1 VPVDRIKQLGK
12 DSIIYGLGGILAK
25 SISFFLLPIYTK
37 IFTPSDYGTVEMLTV
52 ISSFLGAIMILGLD
66 SAQSMFF
73 FKIKKKGE
81 GAQAILVTSIL
92 QLRLIWGLIIV
103 VLATLLAPFLNYI
116 FFEGLLSW
124 EYFALAFG
132 GTFLQQTTSQSAEVF
147 RLLYKPWNYLGVTLF
162 QAVLAAGSVLLCVV
176 YYDSGIIGFFIGT
189 FFASTVTSLW
199 GWWQIRKY
207 LNFKAWHTKW
217 WPRLL
222 RFGTPLVPM
231 VLGLYV
237 MNTSD
242 RWFIQHYHGSAEMG
256 IYSVGA
262 KFAIFITLVVETF
275 RKAWAPIAMDS
286 MHSNDGVETFRMIS
300 RLYLGL
306 GCIGAVILTIISPW
320 LVQTFTSREEYYSSW
335 PLVGVLAWQPIFY
348 GFYLIAAGG
357 IWKSEKTQLAT
368 FPMVGAGILNIVLN
382 YLFVPNWG
390 GMGAALSTVV
400 SYFVWICVT
409 IIISERLWK
418 VSFPL
423 VSLLSLAALSF
434 TFVIWVTNFD
444 GHHSIL
450 KMSLV
455 GLVVVVILLFLT
467 VDAKTRDVFKKR
479 LSS

>member
-1 VPVDRIKQLGK
+1 
-12 DSIIYGLGGILAK
+12 
-25 SISFFLLPIYTK
+25 
-37 IFTPSDYGTVEMLTV
+37 MLTV
-52 ISSFLGAIMILGLD
+52 ISSLLGAIMILGLD

-73 FKIKKKGE
+73 FKVKEKG
-81 GAQAILVTSIL
+81 GSAQGILVSSIL
-92 QLRLIWGLIIV
+92 QLRLIWGIAV
-103 VLATLLAPFLNYI
+103 VILATLSAPFLNHF
-116 FFEGLLSW
+116 FFEGKLSW

-132 GTFLQQTTSQSAEVF
+132 GTLLQQTTSQSAEVF
-147 RLLYKPWNYLGVTLF
+147 RLLYRPWNYLSITLF
-162 QAVLAAGSVLLCVV
+162 QALLTAGSVLLCVV
-176 YYDSGIIGFFIGT
+176 YYDTGILGFFIG
-189 FFASTVTSLW
+189 AVLGSTITSIW

-207 LNFKAWHTKW
+207 LNFQAWHTKW

-237 MNTSD
+237 MNTAD

-300 RLYLGL
+300 RLYMCL
-306 GCIGAVILTIISPW
+306 GCLGAVVLTIISPW
-320 LVQTFTSREEYYSSW
+320 LVQTFTSREEYFSGW

-357 IWKSEKTQLAT
+357 IWKAEKTQLAT
-368 FPMVGAGILNIVLN
+368 FPMVGAGILNIILN
-382 YLFVPNWG
+382 YFFVPNWG

-409 IIISERLWK
+409 VIISERLWK
-418 VSFPL
+418 VSFP
-423 VSLLSLAALSF
+423 VGTLLSLAGLSF
-434 TFVIWVTNFD
+434 TYVIWVTNFD
-444 GHHSIL
+444 GHDSFL

-455 GLVVVVILLFLT
+455 GFGVVVILLFLT
-467 VDAKTRDVFKKR
+467 VDASTRELFKKK

>member
-1 VPVDRIKQLGK
+1 
-12 DSIIYGLGGILAK
+12 
-25 SISFFLLPIYTK
+25 
-37 IFTPSDYGTVEMLTV
+37 
-52 ISSFLGAIMILGLD
+52 
-66 SAQSMFF
+66 
-73 FKIKKKGE
+73 
-81 GAQAILVTSIL
+81 
-92 QLRLIWGLIIV
+92 
-103 VLATLLAPFLNYI
+103 
-116 FFEGLLSW
+116 
-124 EYFALAFG
+124 
-132 GTFLQQTTSQSAEVF
+132 
-147 RLLYKPWNYLGVTLF
+147 
-162 QAVLAAGSVLLCVV
+162 
-176 YYDSGIIGFFIGT
+176 
-189 FFASTVTSLW
+189 
-199 GWWQIRKY
+199 
-207 LNFKAWHTKW
+207 
-217 WPRLL
+217 
-222 RFGTPLVPM
+222 M

-237 MNTSD
+237 MNTAD
-242 RWFIQHYHGSAEMG
+242 RWFIQHYHGSAQMG

-262 KFAIFITLVVETF
+262 KFALFITLIVETF

-286 MHSNDGVETFRMIS
+286 MHSHDGVETFRMIS
-300 RLYLGL
+300 RLYMCL
-306 GCIGAVILTIISPW
+306 GCLGAVILTMISPW
-320 LVQTFTSREEYYSSW
+320 LVQTFTSREEYYSGW

-368 FPMVGAGILNIVLN
+368 FPMVGAGILNIFLN

-423 VSLLSLAALSF
+423 VSLLSLATLSF

-444 GHHSIL
+444 GHNSIL